1 MISYIRGELCDIE
14 EQKAIVDVNGVG
26 YGIYMP
32 QQALSLLP
40 PMGQQVKIHTYLNIR
55 EDAMQLFG
63 FLTKEDLNVFRLL
76 IGVNGIGPKAGLNIL
91 SCLSPDKLRFAVLS
105 GDAKAISATPGIGK
119 KTAEKLILELKD
131 KLNIEDML
139 EHAAHGGDSEDLA
152 SGTDTASNTMQAEA
166 VQALT
171 ALGYGSAESLRAVK
185 KSSPECSSVED
196 ILKEALKFLL

>member
-91 SCLSPDKLRFAVLS
+91 SCLSPDELRFAVLS

-185 KSSPECSSVED
+185 KSSPVCSSVED

>member
-63 FLTKEDLNVFRLL
+63 FLTKGDLNVFRLL

-91 SCLSPDKLRFAVLS
+91 SCLSPDELRFAVLS

>member
-91 SCLSPDKLRFAVLS
+91 SCLSPDELRFAVLS

-166 VQALT
+166 VPALT

>member
-1 MISYIRGELCDIE
+1 MISYIQGELCDIE

-26 YGIYMP
+26 YGIYMQ

-91 SCLSPDKLRFAVLS
+91 SCLSPDELRFAVLS